1 MYNYTVYAYW
11 NQDQLFNLFNAVVI
25 IMGGGDWLLLM
36 KSIAIVGLIAAA
48 GGALARGRGEN
59 FATYF
64 IFTAIMYGAVMLPKT
79 DVVIEDVTGHNAP
92 MVVSNV
98 PWGVGA
104 LSSIT
109 SHIGYWLTKGY
120 ETALAIPGD
129 IAFQKNGF
137 LFGAKLLTAKQNT
150 TIRDPQ
156 LRTDMLNWYQECIA
170 YEIAGDPVMQDVIK
184 NSNDIWTDSSAIMNQ
199 GRVVSIYHAGTG
211 QTSAVNCKTAYDE
224 LGPRLTADKNNN
236 VIPMLGAYLFAN
248 DPVATAG
255 TQTSMD
261 VAELTMLNVA
271 ATGADTIKQA
281 MLLNLFREG
290 PANIAAVT
298 NNPAMAAI
306 EMAKVQAA
314 AQANAGYETG
324 RALSESALPL
334 IRNAIHTLIIGVFP
348 IVLLL
353 ILVSGDKGITI
364 LASYVSMLVFVELW
378 APLFAIVN
386 HLLTYAS
393 MKDTASI
400 VQNTGGVTLETY
412 DMVSKGLITAQG
424 VAGMLTLSIP
434 VMAYMI
440 VSKSQ
445 NAAANIASGVMQ
457 PSQSASQSAG
467 SNAAMGNLSGGNV
480 QWTNSSMHNGSMNQW
495 NDAPTAKTGA
505 GVMTQTGSDGSSI
518 STMADGSQILNRSAT
533 QGNLGAYE
541 VSLSSGTLNNVQKQS
556 TDASSASITNATQ
569 AGQSF
574 NAGLASAKE
583 YASSFSSSNGIGVR
597 TGSANDVKLGKAIA
611 GLEQAGQDFAK
622 DSGLSQSQASSIA
635 SSINA
640 SVPLPVISASLKQEG
655 ISGARLDT
663 AMRAAEKYS
672 SSQQVKDDIST
683 VKGYSTSID
692 TTNGSEQQNRAA
704 QSMRAN
710 FEQAK
715 SASETSSKQ
724 LAKSEAYSEAANNIV
739 SGGAA
744 VQASL
749 NNAWVS
755 SKGGA
760 ESANDFIRNHSDAE
774 IIQDLNQFSESKAAA
789 MAVLGD
795 KHFNDMSDSNANVK
809 QATAGFNLPDN
820 QRELDGDYN
829 KAAAGVKSQSQ
840 DNKGHVGGNAHAQPT
855 AQNQNAIPGEK
866 SITITPDMVQ
876 DVYRSERS
884 GTQSKIHTDGENIK
898 SYNSKHGDDISGGID
913 HAANTPGYLT
923 GTAAENTVGKGTL
936 PGGAVK
942 AVADTIPT
950 ATPEQIEAVKK
961 GGDYTKVP
969 NNPNSDEDD
978 LIGG

>member
-480 QWTNSSMHNGSMNQW
+480 QWTNSSMHNGTMNQW

-505 GVMTQTGSDGSSI
+505 GVMTKTGSDGSSI
-518 STMADGSQILNRSAT
+518 TTMEDGSQVLDRSAT
-533 QGNLGAYE
+533 QSNLGAWTMG
-541 VSLSSGTLNNVQKQS
+541 LSSTASTQNQEASKNSYQSSETAAITSAKSMGAALSAFKSHENDFSKNNGVNVATGSGSGVNISKALDNINSASNEVTKGQNFTKEELAAITATAAAEVGGSFGVANIRAGLQAQGVS
-556 TDASSASITNATQ
+556 NERLSSAVAATQ
-569 AGQSF
+569 
-574 NAGLASAKE
+574 
-583 YASSFSSSNGIGVR
+583 
-597 TGSANDVKLGKAIA
+597 KLG
-611 GLEQAGQDFAK
+611 GS
-622 DSGLSQSQASSIA
+622 DSFKTGVSQLDDVSQK
-635 SSINA
+635 
-640 SVPLPVISASLKQEG
+640 ISA
-655 ISGARLDT
+655 
-663 AMRAAEKYS
+663 
-672 SSQQVKDDIST
+672 
-683 VKGYSTSID
+683 
-692 TTNGSEQQNRAA
+692 TNGSGHQEAWAEGIKKDFTQSKTSARTSQEQLSKAEEYAETASKIGKGDASVGKNLA
-704 QSMRAN
+704 QAWVNSHGGPEGAN
-710 FEQAK
+710 
-715 SASETSSKQ
+715 SYINSH
-724 LAKSEAYSEAANNIV
+724 SEAEISQDMRNFTLSEAAKEAIHDSNFADQ
-739 SGGAA
+739 SGGNKNLVAA
-744 VQASL
+744 TSSL
-749 NNAWVS
+749 TPPTNR
-755 SKGGA
+755 A
-760 ESANDFIRNHSDAE
+760 ELTAQGNANDADVRKVDKANAKE
-774 IIQDLNQFSESKAAA
+774 VPTGANQSPT
-789 MAVLGD
+789 
-795 KHFNDMSDSNANVK
+795 
-809 QATAGFNLPDN
+809 ATATTPIGNKGQGGHVDGTSYTVTPASVTDEFKSEGRNAYLPAEATRIAGEVASGDDSVHDKL
-820 QRELDGDYN
+820 LDKGQSG
-829 KAAAGVKSQSQ
+829 ALMSGVAGVSKSET
-840 DNKGHVGGNAHAQPT
+840 PT
-855 AQNQNAIPGEK
+855 PKAPA
-866 SITITPDMVQ
+866 SI
-876 DVYRSERS
+876 
-884 GTQSKIHTDGENIK
+884 DGWDTLQENIK
-898 SYNSKHGDDISGGID
+898 NNAKD
-913 HAANTPGYLT
+913 
-923 GTAAENTVGKGTL
+923 KG
-936 PGGAVK
+936 
-942 AVADTIPT
+942 
-950 ATPEQIEAVKK
+950 E
-961 GGDYTKVP
+961 
-969 NNPNSDEDD
+969 
-978 LIGG
+978 